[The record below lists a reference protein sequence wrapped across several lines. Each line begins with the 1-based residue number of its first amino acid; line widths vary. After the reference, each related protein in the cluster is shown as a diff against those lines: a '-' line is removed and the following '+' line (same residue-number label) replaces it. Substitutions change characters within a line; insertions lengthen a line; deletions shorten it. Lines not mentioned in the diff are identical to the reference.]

1 MTDTGKFAIE
11 ASKKTP
17 HTAEERRGFAVAAA
31 LELIAVRVSCDAGAT
46 QLEYEMSKLSEYAD
60 QIQAALEK

>member
-1 MTDTGKFAIE
+1 MTNAGKFAIE

-17 HTAEERRGFAVAAA
+17 NTAEDRRGFAVAAA
-31 LELIAVRVSCDAGAT
+31 LELIAVRVSCATGAT
-46 QLEYEMSKLSEYAD
+46 QLDYEMSKLSQYAD